1 MEMTPKANDGAYLKR
16 LQDYYARF
24 RGLPSYNRLSELLG
38 LASRSAVS
46 KVLQRLRQAGYLER
60 TPDDVWVPAARF
72 FERPVADA
80 SVPAGRPVS
89 IAEAGTA
96 PFAIDQYLVATPS
109 RTVLVPVRGDSM
121 IEAGICE
128 GDVAVV
134 ECEARAAPGD
144 IVVAVVD
151 GEYTLKTL
159 EREADRYVLK
169 PANAR
174 YETIRPKGRLE
185 IFGVV
190 VGLVRKYRK

>member
-1 MEMTPKANDGAYLKR
+1 MTPVPNQDDLYLKR

-24 RGLPSYNRLSELLG
+24 RGLPSYSKLSELLG

-60 TPDDVWVPAARF
+60 TPDDVWVPAMRF
-72 FERPVADA
+72 FERAVADV
-80 SVPAGRPVS
+80 SVPAGRPV
-89 IAEAGTA
+89 AVGEAGA
-96 PFAIDQYLVATPS
+96 SPFAIDQYLVGTPS

-121 IEAGICE
+121 IEAGIHE

-134 ECEARAAPGD
+134 ECETQAMPGD

-159 EREADRYVLK
+159 EREAGRYVLE
-169 PANAR
+169 PANSR
-174 YETIRPKGRLE
+174 YSVIRPKGRLE

-190 VGLVRKYRK
+190 VGLIRKYR